1 MKLRKLFSITLLFVL
16 YTLSFCACGLSA
28 DGLTAD
34 ERKALKTQAIAA
46 EQYYEE
52 KYDCDIK
59 IEGRQY
65 MEGNVIN
72 GPAYNTDTMIFFTSE
87 KTLIVYEVADNLFLD
102 NQQAEEIHNAIQNE
116 LIPGILS
123 EIGYEYYWDNKSFFC
138 NQKYLA
144 PNTLVNLY
152 HEYYDANNPEE
163 FFMTEKPYN
172 RMVSPIYIINADAS
186 EHNNIVNSIYEPL
199 CLYFNLDSLWVNF
212 VTDDFEIE
220 EIFLRDFGK
229 DGFIATYHK
238 SDSFNFFAEQH
249 YVKLIDGV
257 YVASYRSNTK
267 FKEGDVFVAGEIN
280 SEEAMNLYNDA
291 YIQYVDSEEEY
302 SHKSIWASGD
312 ILYEIELNPQ
322 YIEEVKN
329 SDNYEPT
336 YSSNPDYFDNNI
348 YVKIVPSELDQKI
361 EHFCIMTI
369 YDNKSPVI
377 DKYNLDETIF
387 ISLNNKES
395 VKKFLYFTHY

>member
-1 MKLRKLFSITLLFVL
+1 MLFVL

-123 EIGYEYYWDNKSFFC
+123 EIGYEYY
-138 NQKYLA
+138 
-144 PNTLVNLY
+144 
-152 HEYYDANNPEE
+152 DANNPEE

-199 CLYFNLDSLWVNF
+199 CLYFNLDSLWVSF

-220 EIFLRDFGK
+220 ENFLRDFGK

-267 FKEGDVFVAGEIN
+267 FKEGDVFV
-280 SEEAMNLYNDA
+280 
-291 YIQYVDSEEEY
+291 
-302 SHKSIWASGD
+302 
-312 ILYEIELNPQ
+312 
-322 YIEEVKN
+322 
-329 SDNYEPT
+329 
-336 YSSNPDYFDNNI
+336 
-348 YVKIVPSELDQKI
+348 
-361 EHFCIMTI
+361 
-369 YDNKSPVI
+369 
-377 DKYNLDETIF
+377 
-387 ISLNNKES
+387 
-395 VKKFLYFTHY
+395 